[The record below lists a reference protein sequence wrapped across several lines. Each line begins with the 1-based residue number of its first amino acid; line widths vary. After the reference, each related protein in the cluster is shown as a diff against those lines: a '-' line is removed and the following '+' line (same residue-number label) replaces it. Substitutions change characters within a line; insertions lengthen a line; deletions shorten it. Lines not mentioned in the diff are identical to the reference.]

1 MRQIGFWQRYY
12 KSTQNEKVINLEGE
26 VEMKDKS
33 LTRVSVFL
41 TSQIISLFGSAIV
54 SYSIV
59 WYITL
64 KTSSTMALA
73 ISIVCTYMPQIVISM
88 FSGTWGDKFN
98 KKNLI
103 IIGDTITGI
112 STLILAILFING
124 FDSLYLLYGACA
136 LRSVG
141 SGIQTPLEHAFLPLI
156 CPEEKLTKINGIYA
170 TASSAINIL
179 SPAMAGV
186 LLNVMDFGHTL
197 FIDCITALL
206 AIIVLL
212 KLKYKNTISSNKD
225 TSTLSDFLEG
235 VKYFKQH
242 IFLGRLILFYLLFYF
257 FMSAPAFLTPVLVN
271 LKFSSSVN
279 ALAINEFVWSL
290 GTMLGGILI
299 CSFKEFNKLKFM
311 AISALLFG
319 GFICLLG
326 ASNIFSIYILFMLC
340 SGISLPLFNTSNT
353 VLIQENVKKE
363 MLGRVF
369 ANLNILSTI
378 STTIGITVFGIIGN
392 TISVDILLILVG
404 AFIAILSIWIWK
416 IYRENK
422 V

>member
-1 MRQIGFWQRYY
+1 
-12 KSTQNEKVINLEGE
+12 
-26 VEMKDKS
+26 MKDKS

-88 FSGTWGDKFN
+88 FSGTLGDKFN

>member
-1 MRQIGFWQRYY
+1 
-12 KSTQNEKVINLEGE
+12 
-26 VEMKDKS
+26 MKDKS

-170 TASSAINIL
+170 TTSSAINIL

>member
-1 MRQIGFWQRYY
+1 
-12 KSTQNEKVINLEGE
+12 
-26 VEMKDKS
+26 MKDKS
-33 LTRVSVFL
+33 LTCVSVFL

-64 KTSSTMALA
+64 KTSSTMVLA

>member
-1 MRQIGFWQRYY
+1 
-12 KSTQNEKVINLEGE
+12 
-26 VEMKDKS
+26 MKDKS

-112 STLILAILFING
+112 STFILAILFING

>member
-1 MRQIGFWQRYY
+1 
-12 KSTQNEKVINLEGE
+12 
-26 VEMKDKS
+26 MKDKS

-197 FIDCITALL
+197 FIDCITALFE
-206 AIIVLL
+206 IIVLL

>member
-1 MRQIGFWQRYY
+1 
-12 KSTQNEKVINLEGE
+12 
-26 VEMKDKS
+26 MKDKS

-242 IFLGRLILFYLLFYF
+242 IFLGRLILFYLLFSLF
-257 FMSAPAFLTPVLVN
+257 FLCLGILSCFPVCFLFCPFPILLLTLREMTGTSFKINRANRKPKTSPAVVPMAN
-271 LKFSSSVN
+271 NKISQY
-279 ALAINEFVWSL
+279 SL
-290 GTMLGGILI
+290 GI
-299 CSFKEFNKLKFM
+299 KV
-311 AISALLFG
+311 LLSKNHR
-319 GFICLLG
+319 LQDRR
-326 ASNIFSIYILFMLC
+326 S
-340 SGISLPLFNTSNT
+340 
-353 VLIQENVKKE
+353 
-363 MLGRVF
+363 
-369 ANLNILSTI
+369 
-378 STTIGITVFGIIGN
+378 
-392 TISVDILLILVG
+392 
-404 AFIAILSIWIWK
+404 
-416 IYRENK
+416 
-422 V
+422 

>member
-1 MRQIGFWQRYY
+1 
-12 KSTQNEKVINLEGE
+12 
-26 VEMKDKS
+26 MKDKS

-186 LLNVMDFGHTL
+186 LLNVRILDIPI

>member
-1 MRQIGFWQRYY
+1 
-12 KSTQNEKVINLEGE
+12 
-26 VEMKDKS
+26 MKDKS

-212 KLKYKNTISSNKD
+212 KLKYENTISSNKD

>member
-1 MRQIGFWQRYY
+1 
-12 KSTQNEKVINLEGE
+12 
-26 VEMKDKS
+26 MKDKS

-392 TISVDILLILVG
+392 TISVDILLFLVG

>member
-1 MRQIGFWQRYY
+1 
-12 KSTQNEKVINLEGE
+12 
-26 VEMKDKS
+26 MKDKS

-242 IFLGRLILFYLLFYF
+242 IFLGRLILFYLLF
-257 FMSAPAFLTPVLVN
+257 
-271 LKFSSSVN
+271 
-279 ALAINEFVWSL
+279 
-290 GTMLGGILI
+290 
-299 CSFKEFNKLKFM
+299 
-311 AISALLFG
+311 
-319 GFICLLG
+319 
-326 ASNIFSIYILFMLC
+326 
-340 SGISLPLFNTSNT
+340 ISLCQHQLF
-353 VLIQENVKKE
+353 
-363 MLGRVF
+363 
-369 ANLNILSTI
+369 
-378 STTIGITVFGIIGN
+378 
-392 TISVDILLILVG
+392 
-404 AFIAILSIWIWK
+404 
-416 IYRENK
+416 
-422 V
+422 

>member
-1 MRQIGFWQRYY
+1 
-12 KSTQNEKVINLEGE
+12 
-26 VEMKDKS
+26 MKDKS

-225 TSTLSDFLEG
+225 TRTLSDFLEG

>member
-1 MRQIGFWQRYY
+1 
-12 KSTQNEKVINLEGE
+12 
-26 VEMKDKS
+26 MKDKS

-197 FIDCITALL
+197 FIDCTTALL

-404 AFIAILSIWIWK
+404 AFIALLSIWIWK

>member
-1 MRQIGFWQRYY
+1 
-12 KSTQNEKVINLEGE
+12 
-26 VEMKDKS
+26 MKDKS

-212 KLKYKNTISSNKD
+212 KLKYKNTISSNND

>member
-1 MRQIGFWQRYY
+1 
-12 KSTQNEKVINLEGE
+12 
-26 VEMKDKS
+26 MKDKS

-88 FSGTWGDKFN
+88 FSGTWGDKFT

>member
-1 MRQIGFWQRYY
+1 
-12 KSTQNEKVINLEGE
+12 
-26 VEMKDKS
+26 MKDKS

-257 FMSAPAFLTPVLVN
+257 FMSTPAFLTPVLVN

>member
-1 MRQIGFWQRYY
+1 
-12 KSTQNEKVINLEGE
+12 
-26 VEMKDKS
+26 MKDKS

-326 ASNIFSIYILFMLC
+326 VSNIFSIYILFMLC

>member
-1 MRQIGFWQRYY
+1 
-12 KSTQNEKVINLEGE
+12 
-26 VEMKDKS
+26 MKDKS

-156 CPEEKLTKINGIYA
+156 CPEEKLTKIIIPLITGLIFKINKNKWNLCYCFISNQYFISCYGRCFIKCNGFWTY
-170 TASSAINIL
+170 
-179 SPAMAGV
+179 
-186 LLNVMDFGHTL
+186 
-197 FIDCITALL
+197 
-206 AIIVLL
+206 
-212 KLKYKNTISSNKD
+212 
-225 TSTLSDFLEG
+225 
-235 VKYFKQH
+235 
-242 IFLGRLILFYLLFYF
+242 
-257 FMSAPAFLTPVLVN
+257 
-271 LKFSSSVN
+271 
-279 ALAINEFVWSL
+279 
-290 GTMLGGILI
+290 
-299 CSFKEFNKLKFM
+299 
-311 AISALLFG
+311 
-319 GFICLLG
+319 
-326 ASNIFSIYILFMLC
+326 
-340 SGISLPLFNTSNT
+340 PL
-353 VLIQENVKKE
+353 
-363 MLGRVF
+363 
-369 ANLNILSTI
+369 
-378 STTIGITVFGIIGN
+378 
-392 TISVDILLILVG
+392 
-404 AFIAILSIWIWK
+404 
-416 IYRENK
+416 Y
-422 V
+422 

>member
-1 MRQIGFWQRYY
+1 
-12 KSTQNEKVINLEGE
+12 
-26 VEMKDKS
+26 MKDKS

-124 FDSLYLLYGACA
+124 FDSLYLLYGACT

>member
-1 MRQIGFWQRYY
+1 
-12 KSTQNEKVINLEGE
+12 
-26 VEMKDKS
+26 MKDKS

-88 FSGTWGDKFN
+88 FSGTWGDKFK

>member
-1 MRQIGFWQRYY
+1 
-12 KSTQNEKVINLEGE
+12 
-26 VEMKDKS
+26 MKDKS

-392 TISVDILLILVG
+392 TISVVILLILVG

>member
-1 MRQIGFWQRYY
+1 
-12 KSTQNEKVINLEGE
+12 
-26 VEMKDKS
+26 MKDKS

-179 SPAMAGV
+179 YPAMAGV

>member
-1 MRQIGFWQRYY
+1 
-12 KSTQNEKVINLEGE
+12 
-26 VEMKDKS
+26 MKDKS

-326 ASNIFSIYILFMLC
+326 ASNNFSIYILFMLC

>member
-1 MRQIGFWQRYY
+1 
-12 KSTQNEKVINLEGE
+12 
-26 VEMKDKS
+26 MKDKS

-41 TSQIISLFGSAIV
+41 TSQII

-170 TASSAINIL
+170 TASCY
-179 SPAMAGV
+179 GRC
-186 LLNVMDFGHTL
+186 
-197 FIDCITALL
+197 FIKC
-206 AIIVLL
+206 
-212 KLKYKNTISSNKD
+212 N
-225 TSTLSDFLEG
+225 
-235 VKYFKQH
+235 
-242 IFLGRLILFYLLFYF
+242 
-257 FMSAPAFLTPVLVN
+257 
-271 LKFSSSVN
+271 
-279 ALAINEFVWSL
+279 
-290 GTMLGGILI
+290 
-299 CSFKEFNKLKFM
+299 
-311 AISALLFG
+311 
-319 GFICLLG
+319 GFWT
-326 ASNIFSIYILFMLC
+326 Y
-340 SGISLPLFNTSNT
+340 PL
-353 VLIQENVKKE
+353 
-363 MLGRVF
+363 
-369 ANLNILSTI
+369 
-378 STTIGITVFGIIGN
+378 
-392 TISVDILLILVG
+392 
-404 AFIAILSIWIWK
+404 
-416 IYRENK
+416 Y
-422 V
+422 

>member
-1 MRQIGFWQRYY
+1 
-12 KSTQNEKVINLEGE
+12 
-26 VEMKDKS
+26 MKDKS

-369 ANLNILSTI
+369 ANLHILSTI

>member
-1 MRQIGFWQRYY
+1 
-12 KSTQNEKVINLEGE
+12 
-26 VEMKDKS
+26 MKDKS

-299 CSFKEFNKLKFM
+299 CSFKEFNKLTFM

>member
-1 MRQIGFWQRYY
+1 
-12 KSTQNEKVINLEGE
+12 
-26 VEMKDKS
+26 MKDKS

-197 FIDCITALL
+197 F
-206 AIIVLL
+206 IIVLL

>member
-1 MRQIGFWQRYY
+1 
-12 KSTQNEKVINLEGE
+12 
-26 VEMKDKS
+26 MKDKS

-112 STLILAILFING
+112 YTLILAILFING

-378 STTIGITVFGIIGN
+378 STAIGITVFGIIGN

>member
-1 MRQIGFWQRYY
+1 
-12 KSTQNEKVINLEGE
+12 
-26 VEMKDKS
+26 MKDKS

-319 GFICLLG
+319 DFICLLG

>member
-1 MRQIGFWQRYY
+1 
-12 KSTQNEKVINLEGE
+12 
-26 VEMKDKS
+26 MKDKS

-353 VLIQENVKKE
+353 VLPATYSDATSYLTTAAYNYWQTGDFENSYLKEAENFAHKYGVK
-363 MLGRVF
+363 LTG
-369 ANLNILSTI
+369 
-378 STTIGITVFGIIGN
+378 
-392 TISVDILLILVG
+392 D
-404 AFIAILSIWIWK
+404 
-416 IYRENK
+416 
-422 V
+422 